1 MSSGRMMLLMD
12 FKKIINDYKEF
23 SNNKNKDKIQ
33 YNEEDQEQ
41 AIAINHFQNDEYT
54 TIEKMPSLIKESSY
68 YDYDKKEAPP
78 MDDSR
83 QIIQYIDLDYTNPDQ
98 DSKTITE
105 TLQPTIKSNTQ
116 AIVFRLKVTPD
127 QIADNPMTIDLWLPK
142 DQ

>member
-1 MSSGRMMLLMD
+1 MLLMD

-33 YNEEDQEQ
+33 YNEEEQEK
-41 AIAINHFQNDEYT
+41 AIAINHFQNDDYA
-54 TIEKMPSLIKESSY
+54 TIQKMPSKIKESTY
-68 YDYDKKEAPP
+68 FDYEKDGPP

-83 QIIQYIDLDYTNPDQ
+83 QRIEYIDLDYTNPDQ
-98 DSKTITE
+98 DSKAITE
-105 TLQPTIKSNTQ
+105 TLQPTIKNNTD
-116 AIVFRLKVTPD
+116 AIVFRFKVTPD

>member
-1 MSSGRMMLLMD
+1 MTQVMD

-23 SNNKNKDKIQ
+23 KTNKDKTRII
-33 YNEEDQEQ
+33 YSEEEHEEAQ
-41 AIAINHFQNDEYT
+41 AIAINHFQNDDYT
-54 TIEKMPSLIKESSY
+54 SIEKMPSKIQESNY

-105 TLQPTIKSNTQ
+105 TIQPTIKTNTD
-116 AIVFRLKVTPD
+116 AIVFRLKVTPA
-127 QIADNPMTIDLWLPK
+127 QIANNPMTVDLWLPK
-142 DQ
+142 DK

>member
-1 MSSGRMMLLMD
+1 MILLMD

-33 YNEEDQEQ
+33 YNEEDPEQ
-41 AIAINHFQNDEYT
+41 AIAINHFKNDDYA

-127 QIADNPMTIDLWLPK
+127 QIADNPMTVDLWLPK